1 MWSLILAHQYDEI
14 LLELISHPST
24 LPVSIALYENVTP
37 LLKVALGLYFNTN
50 FYVAR

>member
-1 MWSLILAHQYDEI
+1 MHQYDEI

-37 LLKVALGLYFNTN
+37 LLTVALGLYFNTN